1 MSLHQGVC
9 PLSSP
14 SLYLD
19 IGIVFYTEK
28 TKQTNK
34 NEISEIEN
42 RKLIEEKMDS
52 KAAFLKRSTKLMCL
66 GFPGGSDGKES
77 ACNAGDPVLG
87 RSPGEGNCSP
97 LQYAWKTPWTKEP
110 GGLQSMGLQRV
121 RHDFHFTSQ
130 SG

>member
-42 RKLIEEKMDS
+42 RKLIEKKQTKSWFFEKNN
-52 KAAFLKRSTKLMCL
+52 KI
-66 GFPGGSDGKES
+66 
-77 ACNAGDPVLG
+77 
-87 RSPGEGNCSP
+87 
-97 LQYAWKTPWTKEP
+97 
-110 GGLQSMGLQRV
+110 
-121 RHDFHFTSQ
+121 
-130 SG
+130 

>member
-1 MSLHQGVC
+1 
-9 PLSSP
+9 
-14 SLYLD
+14 
-19 IGIVFYTEK
+19 
-28 TKQTNK
+28 
-34 NEISEIEN
+34 
-42 RKLIEEKMDS
+42 MDS
-52 KAAFLKRSTKLMCL
+52 KAAFLKRSTKVMCL

-87 RSPGEGNCSP
+87 RSPGEGNGSP